1 MIPCQV
7 SINLSTS
14 TIPKFIWILSTY
26 FKPILFMRYGKAI
39 LDCEFK
45 EIIQSSQK
53 DFEISMWTFPRKV
66 FALKII
72 AFYLYFV
79 SWEKALHSFLQLPTM
94 HTNWLELKLPNIDPL
109 KLLWTFLF
117 ANRLSPLFS
126 LFYVTSLSISI
137 IPSVILFYLCIPVL
151 LRRMQLQRKSK
162 LIKYWAP

>member
-1 MIPCQV
+1 MIFKTQRYTWIYQNFINIFQTY
-7 SINLSTS
+7 SIYAICESCFRFWIQRNCSAITKNILKFQWELS
-14 TIPKFIWILSTY
+14 L
-26 FKPILFMRYGKAI
+26 G
-39 LDCEFK
+39 
-45 EIIQSSQK
+45 
-53 DFEISMWTFPRKV
+53 KV
-66 FALKII
+66 FAFNII

-79 SWEKALHSFLQLPTM
+79 SSEKGLHSFLQLPTM

-137 IPSVILFYLCIPVL
+137 IPSVILFYLCIRVL